1 MFSRNS
7 VTCVLWL
14 ILISSVGAVSMTAQ
28 QGVVGR
34 RIKFNRGS
42 TSASVE
48 GAVVRGTRDTYIV
61 VARRGQTVTVRLSS
75 LEDNAVFDI
84 DAPGGK
90 VRLNKTDDTTNW
102 KGRLPA
108 SGDYRISIGATRGNA
123 TYTLAVA
130 IED

>member
-48 GAVVRGTRDTYIV
+48 GAVVRSTRDTYIV
-61 VARRGQTVTVRLSS
+61 AARRGQ
-75 LEDNAVFDI
+75 
-84 DAPGGK
+84 
-90 VRLNKTDDTTNW
+90 
-102 KGRLPA
+102 
-108 SGDYRISIGATRGNA
+108 
-123 TYTLAVA
+123 
-130 IED
+130 